1 MSEVA
6 KDRLLAVGNRFS
18 SYEQENATRV
28 SNHATGSDTVSS
40 LATVPNKQHV
50 SSSSSTMPDPSVPTQ
65 SSSAKV
71 PFWKKNGG
79 KVPGRAVYGA
89 QHPPLQAADAHLATY
104 IKGTRPAKIK
114 SGTSFQDFEGST
126 LDAWDDDDAED
137 SLKFPANG
145 GCAPSSSPPKC
156 PSIPKIDKEKEKENL
171 YMASSETASSVSE
184 SERVSSKASLHS
196 VASESPPT
204 SSPVPR
210 STISSIS
217 SSSSSTTTT
226 GEKSKTNTLKS
237 AMVSKLS
244 EKLAKVNRNKSS
256 GESSIPQ
263 NINNKGSVEGSVSM
277 SPPRP
282 TSPIRT
288 IPCDYKDHENS
299 RLEKFG
305 KLLSGP
311 TTDLDQLRK
320 HSWNGIPG
328 PLRGTTWRL
337 LSGYLPP
344 SIDRRQATLERKQ
357 LEYQNFVEQYYPTR
371 LEPLHQETFRQI
383 HIDIPRTNPLIPIF
397 QQEVLQEIFERI
409 LFIWAIRHPA
419 SGYVQG
425 INDLVVPF
433 FVVFLAEYID
443 KEVET
448 YNISNVP
455 KDILDMVEADTYWC
469 TSKLLDGIQDNYTF
483 AQPGIQMKVNALRNL
498 VSRINEPMNQHI
510 LSHNIDYLQFTFR
523 WMNNLLMRELP
534 LKASI
539 RLWDT
544 YWSEPDGFAIFHL
557 YVCAALLKR
566 FGDEILSK
574 VDFQSLMTFLQNLPC
589 KDWRDEDI
597 SCLVSE
603 AYQLKFLFA
612 DAPKHLR
619 IK

>member
-1 MSEVA
+1 
-6 KDRLLAVGNRFS
+6 
-18 SYEQENATRV
+18 
-28 SNHATGSDTVSS
+28 
-40 LATVPNKQHV
+40 
-50 SSSSSTMPDPSVPTQ
+50 
-65 SSSAKV
+65 
-71 PFWKKNGG
+71 
-79 KVPGRAVYGA
+79 
-89 QHPPLQAADAHLATY
+89 
-104 IKGTRPAKIK
+104 
-114 SGTSFQDFEGST
+114 
-126 LDAWDDDDAED
+126 
-137 SLKFPANG
+137 
-145 GCAPSSSPPKC
+145 
-156 PSIPKIDKEKEKENL
+156 
-171 YMASSETASSVSE
+171 
-184 SERVSSKASLHS
+184 
-196 VASESPPT
+196 
-204 SSPVPR
+204 
-210 STISSIS
+210 
-217 SSSSSTTTT
+217 
-226 GEKSKTNTLKS
+226 
-237 AMVSKLS
+237 MVSKLS
-244 EKLAKVNRNKSS
+244 ETLAKVNRQKTPSS
-256 GESSIPQ
+256 SVQHNNNNSI
-263 NINNKGSVEGSVSM
+263 NHINNSDSGVRDDNNGGSL

-282 TSPIRT
+282 PSPIRT
-288 IPCDYKDHENS
+288 IPCDFQDHENS

-320 HSWNGIPG
+320 HSWNGIPD

-344 SIDRRQATLERKQ
+344 SIDRRGSTLERKQ
-357 LEYQNFVEQYYPTR
+357 VEYHNFVQQYYPTR

-498 VSRINEPMNQHI
+498 VSRINEPLNQHI

-566 FGDEILSK
+566 FADEIMNK
-574 VDFQSLMTFLQNLPC
+574 IDFQSLMTFLQNLPC
-589 KDWRDEDI
+589 KDWRDDDI

-603 AYQLKFLFA
+603 AYQLKFMFA